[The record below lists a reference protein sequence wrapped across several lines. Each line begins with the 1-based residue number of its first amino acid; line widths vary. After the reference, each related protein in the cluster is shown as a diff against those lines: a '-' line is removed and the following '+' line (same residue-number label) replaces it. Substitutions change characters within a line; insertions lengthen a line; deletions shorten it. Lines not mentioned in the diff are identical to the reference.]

1 MKVYL
6 SQKKNWGI
14 AEERKQQRP
23 EDRLNL
29 WRMTYQWG
37 KNLQANS
44 PIAFMQT
51 IRNVK
56 AKGMQGGYVIE
67 NNLKKNL
74 MDNNQR

>member
-1 MKVYL
+1 
-6 SQKKNWGI
+6 
-14 AEERKQQRP
+14 
-23 EDRLNL
+23 
-29 WRMTYQWG
+29 MTYQWG

>member
-29 WRMTYQWG
+29 WGMTYQWG
-37 KNLQANS
+37 KSLQANS
-44 PIAFMQT
+44 PIVFMQK

-56 AKGMQGGYVIE
+56 DKGMQGGYVIE

>member
-37 KNLQANS
+37 KNFQANS

-67 NNLKKNL
+67 NNLKKKSHG
-74 MDNNQR
+74 

>member
-1 MKVYL
+1 MR
-6 SQKKNWGI
+6 QNF
-14 AEERKQQRP
+14 
-23 EDRLNL
+23 
-29 WRMTYQWG
+29 
-37 KNLQANS
+37 QANS

-67 NNLKKNL
+67 NNLKKKNL